1 MLFSSIAIKTSIPA
15 TAPAATSGALSV
27 SSIDA
32 ENWLQITGEAS
43 AGAGSLYLL
52 RWNDGRHTGRRI
64 RRCDES
70 DTAA

>member
-32 ENWLQITGEAS
+32 ENWLQTAS
-43 AGAGSLYLL
+43 STATADVSLN
-52 RWNDGRHTGRRI
+52 WH
-64 RRCDES
+64 EE
-70 DTAA
+70 